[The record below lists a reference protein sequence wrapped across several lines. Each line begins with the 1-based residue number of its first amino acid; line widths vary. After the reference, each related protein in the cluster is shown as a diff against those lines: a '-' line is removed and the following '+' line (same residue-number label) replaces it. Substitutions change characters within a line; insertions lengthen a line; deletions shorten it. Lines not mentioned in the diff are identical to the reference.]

1 MAFRAPWGQEGWL
14 NADAPVSSPG
24 SGAESGVGPG
34 LCVFTRGSRAGAGLH
49 CRGPPWTLHLHLPAE
64 GGMALEATA
73 GEVRPRHPGPGEG
86 PQGGALRTGRG
97 RSHRA
102 LMVRG
107 RLGGGGGAVGSPY
120 PRDPTAKPQPWGRG
134 YPSIIGGSP
143 LPPDCL
149 PQRLLGA
156 VSAARGHSGGSGQLS
171 NEADYFRIENTTP
184 SSFWS
189 RRGRLRTGWE
199 IRGEA
204 SGGGV

>member
-1 MAFRAPWGQEGWL
+1 
-14 NADAPVSSPG
+14 
-24 SGAESGVGPG
+24 
-34 LCVFTRGSRAGAGLH
+34 
-49 CRGPPWTLHLHLPAE
+49 
-64 GGMALEATA
+64 MALEATA

-134 YPSIIGGSP
+134 YPSIMGGSP

-171 NEADYFRIENTTP
+171 NEGRGQNFR
-184 SSFWS
+184 WQY
-189 RRGRLRTGWE
+189 LGWLPFDP
-199 IRGEA
+199 A
-204 SGGGV
+204 LNLLLYAQQVKKL